1 MSFPF
6 NVDSCTIIHNYL
18 TYKKEHYYLFL
29 HVKEV
34 LHMHDFIFP
43 FSNEEPKYKQIYQ
56 QLKALIEQGN
66 LQSNDSLP
74 SIRRLAETLQVSRNT
89 TLTAYEQLV
98 AEGYI
103 RGEGRKGYFVN
114 VLEQVFLK
122 EEEAS
127 LLPSNVKQVPPAI
140 MIDFRAGAVDQA
152 HFPLKAWRQFA
163 NRALQ
168 LEESFVYGE
177 PFGEPLLKEQL
188 VQYLLQARGVKCE
201 ADNIIVGSGTQ
212 QMLLYLGFILKHDF
226 ASVIVEDPGYL
237 GARQSF
243 KLNGFELEALPVL
256 EQGAQL
262 QLLSEMQSR
271 LLYVTPSHHFPYG
284 VTMSIQQRQIIIQWA
299 KTVDGYI
306 IEDDYDSE
314 FRYAQQ
320 PFPALASIDHSRV
333 IYIGTFS
340 KSFLPGIR
348 LSYMVLP
355 KSLLHRYKEQ
365 FSEFEHNASSLH
377 QLTMAA
383 FMKNGEWTRHIKRM
397 RLIYKQKMN
406 YLVEQLQQQ
415 FGANITILG
424 EHSGLYVLV
433 KLHVQ
438 QTEEQLIQSA
448 EKYGVKVYPT
458 SPYFLE
464 HLTAEPILQLGF
476 SKLEMQDIKHGV
488 QQLAKAWQLSS
499 INK

>member
-1 MSFPF
+1 
-6 NVDSCTIIHNYL
+6 
-18 TYKKEHYYLFL
+18 
-29 HVKEV
+29 
-34 LHMHDFIFP
+34 MHDFIFP

-122 EEEAS
+122 DKEAS
-127 LLPSNVKQVPPAI
+127 LLPPNVKQVPPAI

-152 HFPLKAWRQFA
+152 HFPLKAWRHFA

-201 ADNIIVGSGTQ
+201 ADNIIIGSGTQ

-262 QLLSEMQSR
+262 QLLLEMQSR

-406 YLVEQLQQQ
+406 YLVEQLLQQ

-464 HLTAEPILQLGF
+464 HLTPEPILQLGF
-476 SKLEMQDIKHGV
+476 SKLEMEDIKHGV